1 MGLSCVGIHTECR
14 LLSLLIGFDP
24 RHGMDAQVSTRLKL
38 GVMWDHNGTYMDGI
52 GFQYR
57 DHQVTI
63 DLSEDGQL
71 AGE

>member
-1 MGLSCVGIHTECR
+1 M
-14 LLSLLIGFDP
+14 
-24 RHGMDAQVSTRLKL
+24 STRLKL

-63 DLSEDGQL
+63 ELSKKDDQL
-71 AGE
+71 AGKEPHKDLPVPPTLLREA